1 MRHPLAL
8 IAPGRHLPGHL
19 LLTLSVLLCG
29 HAQAQ
34 DQTQRTIASKI
45 VQAFPSTQVVP
56 CPEQYERSL
65 KLGKSICLLDPGK
78 TSNRLFSD
86 IKERFKGNLVSL
98 DTFRFV
104 AWKTSTRVYPIR
116 QYNYLPVIFIS
127 VQDAVPTAT
136 PPALPTGYRPTQQAA
151 RAAGSTP
158 GATYARLD
166 DVKPLTQV
174 TARGNE
180 LYFNKKG
187 HTVHLTVG
195 KMTGTLN
202 GKPIQLTGK
211 PFRMGEVIYVP
222 AGSMR
227 SFGCDVQGTYG
238 QVDSGYLNVTCTT
251 ATGTRSHVIPTWRF

>member
-1 MRHPLAL
+1 MTAM
-8 IAPGRHLPGHL
+8 AFGG
-19 LLTLSVLLCG
+19 V
-29 HAQAQ
+29 AQAQ
-34 DQTQRTIASKI
+34 DQTQRMIAGRI

-65 KLGKSICLLDPGK
+65 KLGKSICLLDPRK
-78 TSNRLFSD
+78 TSNQLFTN
-86 IKERFKGNLVSL
+86 IKTRFKSNLVAL
-98 DTFRFV
+98 DSFRFV

-116 QYNYLPVIFIS
+116 QYNFLPVIFIS

-136 PPALPTGYRPTQQAA
+136 PPALPTGYHPTAQAA

-158 GATYARLD
+158 GATYARLE

-174 TARGNE
+174 TVKGPE

-187 HTVHLTVG
+187 STVHLTLG
-195 KMTGTLN
+195 KLTGTLN
-202 GKPIQLTGK
+202 GKPLTLTGK
-211 PFRMGEVIYVP
+211 PFRLGGEIYVP

-238 QVDSGYLNVTCTT
+238 QVDSGYLKVTCTT
-251 ATGTRSHVIPTWRF
+251 ATGTRSHVLPTWRF